1 MNTQLE
7 IAKRSKQPRTP
18 SQGRHTGLYEG
29 PPTVKRQVSSYYDAE
44 TAIFKL
50 MTLTCDSSEPRLLV
64 VPISN
69 VLCNQSPI
77 FRTPCIFRVRDTT
90 AYRSTIAGIS

>member
-7 IAKRSKQPRTP
+7 IAKRSKKPRMP
-18 SQGRHTGLYEG
+18 SQGRHTGLIFG

-50 MTLTCDSSEPRLLV
+50 MTLTYDSAEP
-64 VPISN
+64 
-69 VLCNQSPI
+69 
-77 FRTPCIFRVRDTT
+77 VRYTT
-90 AYRSTIAGIS
+90 AYRSTIAGTS